1 MHTPAHSIEHYIHAK
16 DGNRPD
22 LLRHCFTPDASL
34 EMTVRTATIA
44 FPAQT
49 SGRSAIA
56 DVLVSNFARTYENV
70 YTLCIGQP
78 PAGHASTHACQWLVG
93 MSVKASG
100 ELRIGC
106 GDYLWQFVPGSGLV
120 RHLSITIEDMQVYAA
135 QDLEPVMNW
144 LQSLSYPW
152 CMAQDLV
159 RSAPAV
165 GDLESI
171 LKFFKS

>member
-1 MHTPAHSIEHYIHAK
+1 MPAPAHSIEHYIHAK

-44 FPAQT
+44 FPAQA
-49 SGRSAIA
+49 SGRAAIA
-56 DVLVSNFARTYENV
+56 DILVRNFAQTYENV

-120 RHLSITIEDMQVYAA
+120 RHLSITIEHMQVYAA

-144 LQSLSYPW
+144 LQSLDYPW
-152 CMAQDLV
+152 CLPGEMIEGVAQI
-159 RSAPAV
+159 SNIAPV
-165 GDLESI
+165 IEYLQT
-171 LKFFKS
+171 

>member
-1 MHTPAHSIEHYIHAK
+1 MA
-16 DGNRPD
+16 
-22 LLRHCFTPDASL
+22 
-34 EMTVRTATIA
+34 
-44 FPAQT
+44 
-49 SGRSAIA
+49 
-56 DVLVSNFARTYENV
+56 
-70 YTLCIGQP
+70 
-78 PAGHASTHACQWLVG
+78 VG